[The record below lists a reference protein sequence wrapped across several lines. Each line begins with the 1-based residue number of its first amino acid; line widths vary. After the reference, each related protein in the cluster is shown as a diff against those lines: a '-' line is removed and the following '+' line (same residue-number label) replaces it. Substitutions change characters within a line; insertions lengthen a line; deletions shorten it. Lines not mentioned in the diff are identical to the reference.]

1 MDLSTKTHTLKPPPP
16 APSVSSSKE
25 PAKASVASHLLT
37 LASVASDH
45 SVDTPLKDFQA
56 SKRKLETME
65 ATKNTPPKKTYRR
78 PAQVQNDRA
87 RQIQMTNKEKEGM
100 KICTTLIKAHREAP
114 PNCKKQFCS
123 EAAIIHPVKN
133 QTAPFAMNE
142 KAGMNEVEFEKY
154 ITKAILP
161 LDPGVEDQPRKRVIL
176 KVGSGPGRM
185 NVGMLA
191 RLKALGVY
199 LNPGVPNTTH
209 VTQENVELK
218 GTAAGGADQ
227 ANNGSSSS
235 FE

>member
-1 MDLSTKTHTLKPPPP
+1 
-16 APSVSSSKE
+16 
-25 PAKASVASHLLT
+25 
-37 LASVASDH
+37 
-45 SVDTPLKDFQA
+45 
-56 SKRKLETME
+56 
-65 ATKNTPPKKTYRR
+65 
-78 PAQVQNDRA
+78 
-87 RQIQMTNKEKEGM
+87 
-100 KICTTLIKAHREAP
+100 
-114 PNCKKQFCS
+114 
-123 EAAIIHPVKN
+123 
-133 QTAPFAMNE
+133 
-142 KAGMNEVEFEKY
+142 MNEVEFEKY